1 MATNEEFKWAG
12 SSEPVSVA
20 ANKVADL
27 ATFGVVVMH
36 CARLKL
42 WKKGTDH

>member
-27 ATFGVVVMH
+27 ATFGVVGYALCKTQVVEERH
-36 CARLKL
+36 
-42 WKKGTDH
+42 